1 TMNLRSFLSARSCL
15 PLLAGMFLACS
26 SSSGADEAPSTATEA
41 IAHKETHFD
50 AKWKADTV
58 VLDDTQIAAFLL
70 DPSSE
75 DGVYHFKPS
84 PDLASKLTVGK
95 VVLLTGVNVVRITQA
110 ESSADGITIH
120 TEPAALADAAQSANL
135 EFKLGG
141 VLPVFVPT
149 TDLKASSLPLDGP
162 LIRPLGVSNITP
174 DGKSASFQGTI
185 NGFGVG
191 YKYTRAPS
199 TLNAELTV
207 DYAVGDGKLKV
218 VGTAAVNAFDASGK
232 IVVEDGATR
241 DFDLDL
247 DGLDITFSVD
257 VGAVVTGKGLEKLKI
272 PMQARVPF
280 FVGPIPMYLGMG
292 VEVEIESLVGP
303 QSSMFF
309 HTTCKAKG
317 KTSLNY
323 DGKTVRPTGSLDGIE
338 CTAQPKDYLAPTL
351 NVGLGVRVEL
361 PKISLGVG
369 LAGFSNI
376 PIINKAVDNA
386 AEVFVSY
393 KHEAVGII
401 AIHREAAGPYPVIT
415 GTCFTLDVNEGIFAG
430 GTLRIAG
437 FEQKQE
443 TQLYG
448 SRVLKK
454 MVGAGKGCP
463 Q

>member
-1 TMNLRSFLSARSCL
+1 MTLRSFLSARPYL
-15 PLLAGMFLACS
+15 PLVAGMSLACS
-26 SSSGADEAPSTATEA
+26 SPSGADDAPATATEA

-50 AKWKADTV
+50 AKWKDTTV
-58 VLDDTQIAAFLL
+58 VLDDAQIGAFLL

-84 PDLASKLTVGK
+84 PELASKLTVGK
-95 VVLLTGVNVVRITQA
+95 VVLMTGVNLVRIAQA

-135 EFKLGG
+135 EFKLRG
-141 VLPVFVPT
+141 VLPVFMPT
-149 TDLKASSLPLDGP
+149 TDLKASSLALEGAQT
-162 LIRPLGVSNITP
+162 RPLGVSNVTP
-174 DGKSASFQGTI
+174 DGKSASFQGTL

-207 DYAVGDGKLKV
+207 EYAVGVGKLKV

-232 IVVEDGATR
+232 IVVEEGETR

-247 DGLDITFSVD
+247 DGLDITFNVD
-257 VGAVVTGKGLEKLKI
+257 VGAVITGKGLENLKI

-309 HTTCKAKG
+309 HTSCKARG
-317 KTSLNY
+317 KTSLHY
-323 DGKTVRPTGSLDGIE
+323 DGKIVRPTGSLDGIV

-369 LAGFSNI
+369 LAGFANI
-376 PIINKAVDNA
+376 PIINKPVNSA
-386 AEVFVSY
+386 AEVFVAY
-393 KHEAVGII
+393 KHEAVGNI
-401 AIHREAAGPYPVIT
+401 AIYREVAGPVPVIK
-415 GTCFTLDVNEGIFAG
+415 GTCFTLEVNEGIFAG
-430 GTLRIAG
+430 GVLRLAG
-437 FEQKQE
+437 VEMKQE
-443 TQLYG
+443 IQLYG
-448 SRVLKK
+448 EQVLKE
-454 MVGAGKGCP
+454 MAGAGKGCA